1 MAKLLDEMR
10 DSPFCRSIELDN
22 RCKAQTPLER
32 RTIMNQ
38 KNNGF
43 ENHRFTYLL
52 SQIFMGWPLTALG
65 FLVWCFNV
73 IVLRKKPFGK
83 FAGSLSLLEFSPG
96 IRGIRNES
104 AGWQALHIIYN
115 YYGHFGI
122 KPDLPRDP
130 FAWFWVKM
138 LNAQAVRNRL
148 RIIVIELKEAIRAAA
163 ESDHE
168 VRILSIASGS
178 AQSLFMAIKALEKKG
193 FRKKVSLL
201 LDLDQTALDHSVM
214 LADRFGFPRS
224 RIISVTGSTASV
236 EETINVNGFRPHIV
250 EMAGFLDYRPDKKAV
265 ELMSRIHCLLPTENR
280 FITCHIHPN
289 LERHFLRWV
298 LCWPMVYRT
307 KDNFLR
313 LIQESAGWS
322 IRRITEPHGIHTVA
336 VCTKKL

>member
-1 MAKLLDEMR
+1 
-10 DSPFCRSIELDN
+10 
-22 RCKAQTPLER
+22 
-32 RTIMNQ
+32 
-38 KNNGF
+38 
-43 ENHRFTYLL
+43 
-52 SQIFMGWPLTALG
+52 
-65 FLVWCFNV
+65 
-73 IVLRKKPFGK
+73 
-83 FAGSLSLLEFSPG
+83 
-96 IRGIRNES
+96 
-104 AGWQALHIIYN
+104 
-115 YYGHFGI
+115 
-122 KPDLPRDP
+122 
-130 FAWFWVKM
+130 M

-148 RIIVIELKEAIRAAA
+148 RIIVSELKKAIQVSP
-163 ESDHE
+163 ESDDE

-178 AQSLFMAIKALEKKG
+178 AQSLFMAVKALEKEG
-193 FRKKVSLL
+193 FSKKVRLLL
-201 LDLDQTALDHSVM
+201 LDLDQTALDHSLM
-214 LADRFGFPRS
+214 LAKRFHFPRS

-265 ELMSRIHCLLPTENR
+265 ELMSRIHCLLPTEGR